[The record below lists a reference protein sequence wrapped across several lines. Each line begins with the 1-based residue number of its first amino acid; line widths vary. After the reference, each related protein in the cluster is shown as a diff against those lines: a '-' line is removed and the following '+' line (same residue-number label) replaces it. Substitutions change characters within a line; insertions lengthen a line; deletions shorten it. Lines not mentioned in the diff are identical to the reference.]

1 MTIMITVLMLFIQT
15 TLGAPETDGPF
26 NLFNA
31 ASGVR
36 QELARWVSEGRL
48 YYTNIRKCA
57 GVSGK
62 TEGSTLVNSDCDEN
76 SHLQQWECSNNTLLT
91 LKGQTLYLH
100 VNDNNDLVLSRDT
113 GPRSRWIIS
122 GTTDGPC
129 SRTHRELF
137 TIEGNA
143 FGRPCQFPFRYKDQ
157 WYGDCTSI
165 DSSDRRLWCAIE
177 TNYQDNELW
186 GICPSKSMEHW
197 HKNPV
202 TGTFYQV
209 NLHSAL
215 TWHQA
220 RTSCQQQGADL
231 ASITEPH
238 EQTFV
243 AGLYGRQGA
252 PLWTGLNALEEDSG
266 WQWISGKPL
275 RYFRWDSGHPLSDP
289 GQMCGLV
296 DPAQQSYWQSSL
308 CSKKHGYIC
317 QKDPPSPPIHPE
329 ETGFCSSPWIPYAAR
344 CFLLQRTKK
353 TWTEAQTECRK
364 DGGDLASIHNIEQHS
379 FVMSQLG
386 YAAADELWI
395 GMNDVKTSLLFDWSD
410 QSAVTFTRWE
420 EAMPMGGNC
429 VLVRGEQGRW
439 ATQVCENQHGFIC
452 MKKSTS
458 KPSGDQVD
466 TYPGCKP
473 HWTRHG
479 SYCYFV
485 GPEIKTFDEAKET
498 CKSSES
504 YLADVSSR
512 VDNAFLISLVGSRP
526 EQHFWIGLSNQNH
539 IDDFTWTNSNRVRY
553 THWNTQMPG
562 SRQGCVAMTTGT
574 LAGLWDVLSCTNQ
587 EKYICKHLAEGAG
600 PTPEPI
606 TTVPPRCHEGWY
618 PVGSR
623 DFCFKFFTVPRAD
636 EKTWFEARDFCRVI
650 GGDLL
655 SIHSSTD
662 LQSMH
667 HVRGGTSWI
676 GLSAQDPNA
685 GYAWTDGSPLSFQH
699 WMEGE
704 PNNYNGVESCAEMK
718 NSYWDEEGSWNDVD
732 CEVYNDWL
740 CEIPKGV
747 TPLPPPNNTVPEYN
761 VTEDG
766 WLEFGG
772 SQYFFNTELL
782 AMEGARHYCQQRHGD
797 LVVINGLTENTFL
810 WKKIN
815 KEHLGIHYIGL
826 TVDLDR
832 SFGWMDG
839 SPVVFQRWDNN
850 QPDFKNNDENC
861 VASYNGFWHDYNCG
875 TEMRSICERSGSPPV
890 NSTVPPTA
898 PPTGG
903 CPPEWILYQSKCY
916 MLIGHKSPSTW
927 LEARSSCQSM
937 GANLASITN
946 RREQVF
952 LTTQMTSGATDLWIG
967 LSNLNRD
974 AFVWTDG
981 QAVKY
986 LNFDFMKRLSQMSPW
1001 RRRHYRQRY
1010 MDMLSSRASQCVV
1023 MASSSSILGKWETRS
1038 CSDTYGF
1045 ICQRKVDSGIPV
1057 PAPTV
1062 LPRGWVKLAND
1073 SYKVLPQNCT
1083 WPEARMQC
1091 EAEEGQLASTLDE
1104 LSAAYLELQALKLQ
1118 TPLWIGLN
1126 RNETQGF
1133 FRWMDGWPLSLA
1145 RWAPG
1150 EPSRDRP
1157 CVYLDVEGT
1166 WKTAL
1171 CNHPYPSVCKQST
1184 AVPPTAPPQYPGV
1197 CVQEEEDI
1205 SGRNSPWSWLPFRGH
1220 CYSFIIN
1227 DIEWSDASTSCVR
1240 KGQWKWLDQTVLDYI
1255 NWAEGQPQGSPYDYG
1270 YIQSSDGTWSTA
1282 SSWADKPYICK
1293 KPKETPPT
1301 HVSLKGGHRRVYSGL
1316 AVVVVLATMC
1326 LMGLTALMLYKKIG
1340 RPLPSFTNPLDFSAG
1355 RSTFDNPLYT
1365 EPITEVDPS
1374 MVDTSQLV
1382 NHMEA
1387 QPMIT
1392 L

>member
-1 MTIMITVLMLFIQT
+1 MLFISLVISLHLKQVCY
-15 TLGAPETDGPF
+15 GPF

-31 ASGVR
+31 ESGIR
-36 QELARWVSEGRL
+36 QDLARWVSGGRL
-48 YYTNIRKCA
+48 YYTNNRKCA

-62 TEGSTLVNSDCDEN
+62 TEGSTLVYSDCDEK
-76 SHLQQWECSNNTLLT
+76 SLLQQWECSNNTLLT

-100 VNDNNDLVLSRDT
+100 INDNNDLVLSRDT
-113 GPRSRWIIS
+113 GPRSRWTIS

-143 FGRPCQFPFRYKDQ
+143 FGRPCQFPFLYKDQ
-157 WYGDCTSI
+157 WYGDCTLV

-186 GICPSKSMEHW
+186 GNCPSKSTEHW

-202 TGTFYQV
+202 TGAFYQV
-209 NLHSAL
+209 NLDSAL

-231 ASITEPH
+231 ASITEPL
-238 EQTFV
+238 EQTYL
-243 AGLYGRQGA
+243 AGLCGRLHV
-252 PLWTGLNALEEDSG
+252 PLWTGLNALEQDSG

-275 RYFRWDSGHPLSDP
+275 RYFRWDSGHPLTDP
-289 GQMCGLV
+289 GHICGLV
-296 DPAQQSYWQSSL
+296 DPSQQSYWQSSL
-308 CSKKHGYIC
+308 CSKKHGYVC
-317 QKDPPSPPIHPE
+317 QKDPPASPVPPE
-329 ETGFCSSPWIPYAAR
+329 VTGYCSSPWIPYAAR
-344 CFLLQRTKK
+344 CYLLQRTKK

-395 GMNDVKTSLLFDWSD
+395 GMNDVKTPLLFEWGD
-410 QSAVTFTRWE
+410 QSPVTFTRWE
-420 EAMPMGGNC
+420 EAMPMEGNC

-439 ATQVCENQHGFIC
+439 ATQVCDNQRGFIC

-458 KPSGDQVD
+458 QPSGDQVD
-466 TYPGCKP
+466 TNPGCKS

-479 SYCYFV
+479 SFCYFV

-498 CKSSES
+498 CKSSQS

-512 VDNAFLISLVGSRP
+512 LDNAFLISLVGSRP

-539 IDDFTWTNSNRVRY
+539 IDFFSWTNSNRVRY
-553 THWNTQMPG
+553 THWNAQMPG
-562 SRQGCVAMTTGT
+562 SRQGCVAMTTGP

-606 TTVPPRCHEGWY
+606 TPVPPRCHEGWF

-623 DFCFKFFTVPRAD
+623 NYCFK
-636 EKTWFEARDFCRVI
+636 KTWFEARDFCRVI

-662 LQSMH
+662 LH
-667 HVRGGTSWI
+667 HGGTSWI
-676 GLSAQDPNA
+676 GLSAQDPNT

-704 PNNYNGVESCAEMK
+704 PDNYNGVESCAEMR
-718 NSYWDEEGSWNDVD
+718 NSYWDKEGSWNDVN
-732 CEVYNDWL
+732 CEDYNNWL

-747 TPLPPPNNTVPEYN
+747 TPLPPPNNTIPEYN

-766 WLEFGG
+766 WLEYGG
-772 SQYFFNTELL
+772 SQYYFNTEVL
-782 AMEGARHYCQQRHGD
+782 AMENARHYCQQRHGD

-810 WKKIN
+810 WKKVN
-815 KEHLGIHYIGL
+815 TYRSHYIGL

-861 VASYNGFWHDYNCG
+861 VVMSSSMGFWHDYNCG

-903 CPPEWILYQSKCY
+903 CPPEWVRYQSKCY
-916 MLIGHKSPSTW
+916 KLIGYRVPCTW
-927 LEARSSCQSM
+927 LEARSYCQSM
-937 GANLASITN
+937 GANLASIAS

-952 LTTQMTSGATDLWIG
+952 LMTQMTSGATDLWIG

-986 LNFDFMKRLSQMSPW
+986 LNLDFKK
-1001 RRRHYRQRY
+1001 
-1010 MDMLSSRASQCVV
+1010 MLSILIIFVSQCIV
-1023 MASSSSILGKWETRS
+1023 MKIHSPLLSLSSSFSLLLFIL
-1038 CSDTYGF
+1038 F
-1045 ICQRKVDSGIPV
+1045 F
-1057 PAPTV
+1057 
-1062 LPRGWVKLAND
+1062 LLLFLAND
-1073 SYKVLPQNCT
+1073 SYKVLPQNRT

-1126 RNETQGF
+1126 RNETQGY
-1133 FRWMDGWPLSLA
+1133 FRWMDGWPLSMD
-1145 RWAPG
+1145 RWAQD

-1171 CNHPYPSVCKQST
+1171 CNHTYPSVCKQS
-1184 AVPPTAPPQYPGV
+1184 PGETYTGE
-1197 CVQEEEDI
+1197 CIQEEQEEN
-1205 SGRNSPWSWLPFRGH
+1205 SGSNSPWFWLPFRGH
-1220 CYSFIIN
+1220 CYSFVIN
-1227 DIEWSDASTSCVR
+1227 HIEWADASTSCIR
-1240 KGQWKWLDQTVLDYI
+1240 KGASLVSIEDPEELRFIKSNVEFLKDSSSSFWIGLYKTHLGQWKWLDQTVLDYI
-1255 NWAEGQPQGSPYDYG
+1255 NWADGQPQDSSYIYG
-1270 YIQSSDGTWSTA
+1270 YMLSSDGTWSTA
-1282 SSWADKPYICK
+1282 PRWYYKPYICK
-1293 KPKETPPT
+1293 KLSTLSITAFLLADSTALVSQITASPGSPT
-1301 HVSLKGGHRRVYSGL
+1301 TS
-1316 AVVVVLATMC
+1316 
-1326 LMGLTALMLYKKIG
+1326 LTAFSVSNRRACCPDLWQSLWGCHRVQFSG
-1340 RPLPSFTNPLDFSAG
+1340 RLCRFCCW
-1355 RSTFDNPLYT
+1355 
-1365 EPITEVDPS
+1365 
-1374 MVDTSQLV
+1374 
-1382 NHMEA
+1382 
-1387 QPMIT
+1387 
-1392 L
+1392 

>member
-1 MTIMITVLMLFIQT
+1 
-15 TLGAPETDGPF
+15 
-26 NLFNA
+26 
-31 ASGVR
+31 
-36 QELARWVSEGRL
+36 
-48 YYTNIRKCA
+48 

-62 TEGSTLVNSDCDEN
+62 TEGSTLVYSDCDEK
-76 SHLQQWECSNNTLLT
+76 SLLQQWECSNNTLLT

-100 VNDNNDLVLSRDT
+100 INDNNDHVLSRDT
-113 GPRSRWIIS
+113 GPRSRWTIS

-143 FGRPCQFPFRYKDQ
+143 FGRPCQFPFLYKDQ
-157 WYGDCTSI
+157 WYGDCTLV

-177 TNYQDNELW
+177 TNYQDNQLW
-186 GICPSKSMEHW
+186 GNCPSKSTEHW

-202 TGTFYQV
+202 TGAFYQV
-209 NLHSAL
+209 NLNSAL

-231 ASITEPH
+231 ASITKPL
-238 EQTFV
+238 EQTYL
-243 AGLYGRQGA
+243 AGSATRLHV
-252 PLWTGLNALEEDSG
+252 PLWTGLNALKQDSG

-275 RYFRWDSGHPLSDP
+275 RYFRWDSG
-289 GQMCGLV
+289 
-296 DPAQQSYWQSSL
+296 
-308 CSKKHGYIC
+308 
-317 QKDPPSPPIHPE
+317 E
-329 ETGFCSSPWIPYAAR
+329 SSPSHYALHAA
-344 CFLLQRTKK
+344 LL
-353 TWTEAQTECRK
+353 WTR
-364 DGGDLASIHNIEQHS
+364 
-379 FVMSQLG
+379 V
-386 YAAADELWI
+386 
-395 GMNDVKTSLLFDWSD
+395 
-410 QSAVTFTRWE
+410 
-420 EAMPMGGNC
+420 
-429 VLVRGEQGRW
+429 RW
-439 ATQVCENQHGFIC
+439 ATQVCNNQRGFIC

-458 KPSGDQVD
+458 QPSGAQVD
-466 TYPGCKP
+466 TNPGCKS

-479 SYCYFV
+479 SFCYFV

-498 CKSSES
+498 CKGSQS

-512 VDNAFLISLVGSRP
+512 LDNAFLISLVGSRP

-539 IDDFTWTNSNRVRY
+539 IDFFNWTNSNRVRY
-553 THWNTQMPG
+553 THWNAQMPG

-606 TTVPPRCHEGWY
+606 TPVPPRCHEGWF
-618 PVGSR
+618 PVGYR
-623 DFCFKFFTVPRAD
+623 NYCFKFFTGPRKD

-662 LQSMH
+662 LH
-667 HVRGGTSWI
+667 HGGTSWI

-704 PNNYNGVESCAEMK
+704 PNNYNGVESCAEMR
-718 NSYWDEEGSWNDVD
+718 NSYWDEEGSWNDVN
-732 CEVYNDWL
+732 CEGYNDWL
-740 CEIPKGV
+740 CEIPKG
-747 TPLPPPNNTVPEYN
+747 NYN

-766 WLEFGG
+766 WLEYGG
-772 SQYFFNTELL
+772 SQYYFNTERL
-782 AMEGARHYCQQRHGD
+782 AMENARHYCQQRHGD

-810 WKKIN
+810 WKK
-815 KEHLGIHYIGL
+815 HLGNHYIGL

-861 VASYNGFWHDYNCG
+861 VVMSSSMGFWHDYNCG

-903 CPPEWILYQSKCY
+903 CPPEWVRYQSKVS
-916 MLIGHKSPSTW
+916 K
-927 LEARSSCQSM
+927 
-937 GANLASITN
+937 
-946 RREQVF
+946 RREWILRSEIKGYTGRMSPLSISMVAVF

-986 LNFDFMKRLSQMSPW
+986 LNLDFIKVLGEKRHSPPPLLS
-1001 RRRHYRQRY
+1001 
-1010 MDMLSSRASQCVV
+1010 LSSSF
-1023 MASSSSILGKWETRS
+1023 SLLLFILFFLLL
-1038 CSDTYGF
+1038 C
-1045 ICQRKVDSGIPV
+1045 
-1057 PAPTV
+1057 
-1062 LPRGWVKLAND
+1062 WVKLAND
-1073 SYKVLPQNCT
+1073 SYKVLPQNRT

-1126 RNETQGF
+1126 RNETQGY
-1133 FRWMDGWPLSLA
+1133 FRWMDGWPLSMDQ
-1145 RWAPG
+1145 WAKD

-1171 CNHPYPSVCKQST
+1171 CNHTYPSVCKQSP
-1184 AVPPTAPPQYPGV
+1184 AVPPTAPPQYTGE
-1197 CVQEEEDI
+1197 CIQEEQEEI
-1205 SGRNSPWSWLPFRGH
+1205 SGSNSPWSWLPFRGH
-1220 CYSFIIN
+1220 CYSFVIN
-1227 DIEWSDASTSCVR
+1227 DIEWADASTSCIS
-1240 KGQWKWLDQTVLDYI
+1240 KG
-1255 NWAEGQPQGSPYDYG
+1255 
-1270 YIQSSDGTWSTA
+1270 A
-1282 SSWADKPYICK
+1282 SL
-1293 KPKETPPT
+1293 
-1301 HVSLKGGHRRVYSGL
+1301 VSIEDPEELRFIKSNLEFLKDSYLSFWIG
-1316 AVVVVLATMC
+1316 
-1326 LMGLTALMLYKKIG
+1326 LYKTHLG
-1340 RPLPSFTNPLDFSAG
+1340 NYHSF
-1355 RSTFDNPLYT
+1355 
-1365 EPITEVDPS
+1365 
-1374 MVDTSQLV
+1374 
-1382 NHMEA
+1382 
-1387 QPMIT
+1387 
-1392 L
+1392 

>member
-1 MTIMITVLMLFIQT
+1 MLFIQT

-31 ASGVR
+31 ASGNR

-62 TEGSTLVNSDCDEN
+62 TEGSTLVNSDCDEK

-165 DSSDRRLWCAIE
+165 DSSVRQLWCAIE

-186 GICPSKSMEHW
+186 GVCPSKSMEHW

-209 NLHSAL
+209 NLRSAL

-317 QKDPPSPPIHPE
+317 QKDPPSPPVHPE

-364 DGGDLASIHNIEQHS
+364 DGGDLASIHNIEQHNT
-379 FVMSQLG
+379 LTP
-386 YAAADELWI
+386 AADELWI

-410 QSAVTFTRWE
+410 QSPVTFTRWE

-458 KPSGDQVD
+458 KQSGDQVD

-498 CKSSES
+498 CKSSQS

-539 IDDFTWTNSNRVRY
+539 IDDFTWMNSNRVRF

-600 PTPEPI
+600 PTTEPI

-636 EKTWFEARDFCRVI
+636 EKTWFEARDICRVI

-662 LQSMH
+662 LQYRSH
-667 HVRGGTSWI
+667 GGTSWI

-699 WMEGE
+699 WMKGQ
-704 PNNYNGVESCAEMK
+704 PDNYNSVESCAEIYS
-718 NSYWDEEGSWNDVD
+718 NWDEKGSWNDVD
-732 CEVYNDWL
+732 CEGYNDWL
-740 CEIPKGV
+740 CEIPKG
-747 TPLPPPNNTVPEYN
+747 TVRSTMTEYN

-772 SQYFFNTELL
+772 SQYYFNSELL
-782 AMEGARHYCQQRHGD
+782 AMEDARHYCQQRHGD

-850 QPDFKNNDENC
+850 QPDFRNNDENC
-861 VASYNGFWHDYNCG
+861 VAMASYIGFWHDYNCG
-875 TEMRSICERSGSPPV
+875 TEMKSICERSGSPPV

-903 CPPEWILYQSKCY
+903 CPPEWILYQSKVS
-916 MLIGHKSPSTW
+916 K
-927 LEARSSCQSM
+927 
-937 GANLASITN
+937 
-946 RREQVF
+946 RREWILSPLSISMVAVF

-974 AFVWTDG
+974 AFVWTDVPPPSWENG
-981 QAVKY
+981 KPGPATTHV
-986 LNFDFMKRLSQMSPW
+986 
-1001 RRRHYRQRY
+1001 
-1010 MDMLSSRASQCVV
+1010 
-1023 MASSSSILGKWETRS
+1023 ASSVSAKLVSKDILLFPLLSFSSSFSLLLLILFFILLLVSILSPLICNVTKC
-1038 CSDTYGF
+1038 CSALL
-1045 ICQRKVDSGIPV
+1045 DSGIPV

-1126 RNETQGF
+1126 RNETQGY

-1145 RWAPG
+1145 RWATG

-1166 WKTAL
+1166 WKTAH
-1171 CNHPYPSVCKQST
+1171 CNHTYPSVCKQST

-1227 DIEWSDASTSCVR
+1227 DIEWSDASTSCIR
-1240 KGQWKWLDQTVLDYI
+1240 KGASLVSIEDPAELRFIKSNLEFLKDSYSSFWIGLFKTHLGQWKWLDQTVLDYI
-1255 NWAEGQPQGSPYDYG
+1255 NWAEGQPQDSSYDYG
-1270 YIQSSDGTWSTA
+1270 YMLSSDGTWSTA
-1282 SSWADKPYICK
+1282 RWGNKPYICK
-1293 KPKETPPT
+1293 KPKGETDLT
-1301 HVSLKGGHRRVYSGL
+1301 SVGKTRVR
-1316 AVVVVLATMC
+1316 
-1326 LMGLTALMLYKKIG
+1326 LTIHL
-1340 RPLPSFTNPLDFSAG
+1340 
-1355 RSTFDNPLYT
+1355 
-1365 EPITEVDPS
+1365 
-1374 MVDTSQLV
+1374 
-1382 NHMEA
+1382 
-1387 QPMIT
+1387 
-1392 L
+1392 

>member
-1 MTIMITVLMLFIQT
+1 PMTVLCSPITVLYSSITVLCSPT
-15 TLGAPETDGPF
+15 T
-26 NLFNA
+26 
-31 ASGVR
+31 VR
-36 QELARWVSEGRL
+36 KQELARWVSGGRI
-48 YYTNIRKCA
+48 YYTNNRKCA

-62 TEGSTLVNSDCDEN
+62 TEGSTLVYSDCDEK
-76 SHLQQWECSNNTLLT
+76 SLLQQWECSNNTLLT

-100 VNDNNDLVLSRDT
+100 INDNNDLVLSRDT
-113 GPRSRWIIS
+113 GPRSRWTIS

-143 FGRPCQFPFRYKDQ
+143 FGRPCQFPFLYKDQ
-157 WYGDCTSI
+157 WYGDCTLV

-186 GICPSKSMEHW
+186 GNCPSKSTEHW

-202 TGTFYQV
+202 TGAFYQV

-231 ASITEPH
+231 ASITKPL
-238 EQTFV
+238 EQTYL
-243 AGLYGRQGA
+243 AGLCGRLPV
-252 PLWTGLNALEEDSG
+252 PLWTGLNALEQDSG

-289 GQMCGLV
+289 GHICGLV
-296 DPAQQSYWQSSL
+296 DPGQQSYWQSSL
-308 CSKKHGYIC
+308 CSKKHSYVC
-317 QKDPPSPPIHPE
+317 QKDPATSPVLPE
-329 ETGFCSSPWIPYAAR
+329 VTGYCSSPWIPYAAR
-344 CFLLQRTKK
+344 CYLLQRTKK

-395 GMNDVKTSLLFDWSD
+395 GMNDVKMPLLFEWSD
-410 QSAVTFTRWE
+410 QSPVTFTRWE
-420 EAMPMGGNC
+420 EAMPMEGNC

-439 ATQVCENQHGFIC
+439 ATQVCDNQRGFIC

-458 KPSGDQVD
+458 QPPGDQVD
-466 TYPGCKP
+466 TNPGCKS

-479 SYCYFV
+479 SFCYFV
-485 GPEIKTFDEAKET
+485 GPEIKTFDEAKKT
-498 CKSSES
+498 CKGSQS

-512 VDNAFLISLVGSRP
+512 LDNAFLISLVGSRP

-539 IDDFTWTNSNRVRY
+539 IDNLQLMKAT
-553 THWNTQMPG
+553 G
-562 SRQGCVAMTTGT
+562 RQGCVAMTTGT

-587 EKYICKHLAEGAG
+587 AKYICKHLAEGAG

-606 TTVPPRCHEGWY
+606 TPVPPSCHEGWF
-618 PVGSR
+618 PVVSR
-623 DFCFKFFTVPRAD
+623 NYCFK
-636 EKTWFEARDFCRVI
+636 KTWFEARDFCRVI

-662 LQSMH
+662 LH
-667 HVRGGTSWI
+667 HGWTSWI

-704 PNNYNGVESCAEMK
+704 PNNYNGVESCAEMR
-718 NSYWDEEGSWNDVD
+718 NSYWDKEGSWNDVN
-732 CEVYNDWL
+732 CEGYNDWL

-747 TPLPPPNNTVPEYN
+747 TPLPPPTNTIPEYN

-766 WLEFGG
+766 WLEYGG
-772 SQYFFNTELL
+772 SQYYFNTEVL
-782 AMEGARHYCQQRHGD
+782 AMENARHYCQQRHGD
-797 LVVINGLTENTFL
+797 LVVSGLT
-810 WKKIN
+810 I
-815 KEHLGIHYIGL
+815 
-826 TVDLDR
+826 TV
-832 SFGWMDG
+832 
-839 SPVVFQRWDNN
+839 SPGFCHD
-850 QPDFKNNDENC
+850 
-861 VASYNGFWHDYNCG
+861 YNYVSVSSGFWHDYNYVSSGFWHDYNYVSVSPGFWHDYNYVSPGFWHDYNYVSVSSGFWHDYNCG

-898 PPTGG
+898 PHRRL
-903 CPPEWILYQSKCY
+903 PPGMGPLPCY
-916 MLIGHKSPSTW
+916 KLIGYRVPCTW
-927 LEARSSCQSM
+927 LEARSYCQSM
-937 GANLASITN
+937 GANLASIAS

-952 LTTQMTSGATDLWIG
+952 LTTQMTSGVTDLWIG

-986 LNFDFMKRLSQMSPW
+986 LNLDFIKVRMYTYLP
-1001 RRRHYRQRY
+1001 H
-1010 MDMLSSRASQCVV
+1010 
-1023 MASSSSILGKWETRS
+1023 SSSILGKWEIRS
-1038 CSDTYGF
+1038 CNDTHGF
-1045 ICQRKVDSGIPV
+1045 ICQRIPV
-1057 PAPTV
+1057 PTPTV

-1073 SYKVLPQNCT
+1073 SYKVLPQNRT

-1104 LSAAYLELQALKLQ
+1104 LSAAYLDLQALKLQ

-1126 RNETQGF
+1126 RNETQGY
-1133 FRWMDGWPLSLA
+1133 FRWMDGWPLSMD
-1145 RWAPG
+1145 RWAKD

-1171 CNHPYPSVCKQST
+1171 CNHTYPSVCKQS
-1184 AVPPTAPPQYPGV
+1184 PGKTV
-1197 CVQEEEDI
+1197 TDPIYTGECIQEEQEEI
-1205 SGRNSPWSWLPFRGH
+1205 SGSNSPWFWLPFRGH
-1220 CYSFIIN
+1220 CYSFVIN
-1227 DIEWSDASTSCVR
+1227 HIEWADASTSCTR
-1240 KGQWKWLDQTVLDYI
+1240 KGASLVSIEDPEELRFIKSNLEFLKDSY
-1255 NWAEGQPQGSPYDYG
+1255 
-1270 YIQSSDGTWSTA
+1270 SSFWIG
-1282 SSWADKPYICK
+1282 
-1293 KPKETPPT
+1293 
-1301 HVSLKGGHRRVYSGL
+1301 
-1316 AVVVVLATMC
+1316 
-1326 LMGLTALMLYKKIG
+1326 LYKTHLG
-1340 RPLPSFTNPLDFSAG
+1340 NYQSF
-1355 RSTFDNPLYT
+1355 
-1365 EPITEVDPS
+1365 
-1374 MVDTSQLV
+1374 
-1382 NHMEA
+1382 
-1387 QPMIT
+1387 
-1392 L
+1392 